1 MKQDSINRYCNMMEE
16 VKLRTSVIHAFGA
29 NTTNAVYKATTIE
42 SVYLQFRK
50 ILELIAFGSLVA
62 NESVY
67 ATVYQDY
74 AKEWRAKRLLE
85 RLEQVNPG
93 FYPRP
98 IDEVPSKQSRVK
110 IDWVNVASGFLNKDE
125 FIELYEQSSS
135 LIHSPNPFKPPTD
148 YSSAEKRM
156 QEWDEKIRRL
166 LNCHLIHLVGDP
178 NIYLVHMKE
187 ADGKVHHYT
196 FGPSSG
202 PPGATAT

>member
-16 VKLRTSVIHAFGA
+16 VKLRTRVIHAFAA

-67 ATVYQDY
+67 STVYLDY

-98 IDEVPSKQSRVK
+98 IDEVPSKQSGVK
-110 IDWVNVASGFLNKDE
+110 IDWVDVATGFLTKDE
-125 FIELYEQSSS
+125 FVELYEQSSS
-135 LIHSPNPFKPPTD
+135 LIHSPNPFKPQTD
-148 YSSAEKRM
+148 YASAERRM
-156 QEWDEKIRRL
+156 REWDEKIRRL
-166 LNCHLIHLVGDP
+166 LNCHQIHLVGDP

-196 FGPSSG
+196 FGPSAG
-202 PPGATAT
+202 PPGAIAT

>member
-1 MKQDSINRYCNMMEE
+1 MKQDAINRYCHMMEE
-16 VKLRTSVIHAFGA
+16 VKRRTRVIHSFTA
-29 NTTNAVYKATTIE
+29 NATNAVYKATTIE
-42 SVYLQFRK
+42 SIYLQFRK

-67 ATVYQDY
+67 SAVYADY

-98 IDEVPSKQSRVK
+98 IEEVPSKRPGAK
-110 IDWVNVASGFLNKDE
+110 MDWLDVASGFLTKDE
-125 FIELYEQSSS
+125 FIELYAQSSA

-148 YSSAEKRM
+148 YASAEKRM
-156 QEWDEKIRRL
+156 REWDEKIRRL
-166 LNCHLIHLVGDP
+166 LNCHQIHLVGDP

-187 ADGKVHHYT
+187 ADGKVHHYI
-196 FGPSSG
+196 FGLSAG
-202 PPGATAT
+202 PPGAIVT